1 MLPSL
6 ALLIACFHKCF
17 FRTLGVMAHRG
28 NNKGWSS
35 PSMLITFTI
44 LLTTKVKR
52 IKLGPAFSIASS
64 WVRRQ
69 VQQIRGK
76 PRGMSL
82 CTACMCVCV
91 CERLCV
97 CVFMWPFS
105 KKNEPWGTEVSRGT
119 VAPTP
124 WWYQRQPAI
133 PSLPWPEQP
142 TPESAPQVSQ
152 HATHTHPS
160 FQAELNEFIQ
170 NDLQCMAHL
179 FLLHVTVYPAGTSRT
194 H

>member
-1 MLPSL
+1 MSPSL
-6 ALLIACFHKCF
+6 TLLIACFHKCF

-44 LLTTKVKR
+44 LLTTKVKW

-76 PRGMSL
+76 PRGVSL
-82 CTACMCVCV
+82 CTGMDVRVCV
-91 CERLCV
+91 YVNISQKERA
-97 CVFMWPFS
+97 MRNRS
-105 KKNEPWGTEVSRGT
+105 KRGHSGANPM
-119 VAPTP
+119 VISAPTCHP
-124 WWYQRQPAI
+124 LSAMTWAANAWVSP
-133 PSLPWPEQP
+133 PGVP
-142 TPESAPQVSQ
+142 TC
-152 HATHTHPS
+152 HAHPS
-160 FQAELNEFIQ
+160 IISS
-170 NDLQCMAHL
+170 H
-179 FLLHVTVYPAGTSRT
+179 TKWVYPKWLTVHGSPVSTACDRLSSWNFLDTLKG